1 MVAKMYKYSYN
12 RIQTIMMMKC
22 GVNMSRKFRNSLL
35 GFNKDDVMSFVVESK
50 ETENNLKKEITGL
63 NSKIDALEDE
73 VSKLKALQLKTD
85 NDLKEKEAELQDY
98 RQREE
103 ALTQLSES
111 IGRLY
116 LVAKANAES
125 VMASAN
131 ESADKSMQAV
141 DKNIEIASFAENELS
156 QISELL
162 NEKTREYL
170 ESVAELQQQL
180 INTKEAVAHAREN
193 ISERNAE
200 MAEVGVNG

>member
-1 MVAKMYKYSYN
+1 
-12 RIQTIMMMKC
+12 
-22 GVNMSRKFRNSLL
+22 
-35 GFNKDDVMSFVVESK
+35 
-50 ETENNLKKEITGL
+50 
-63 NSKIDALEDE
+63 
-73 VSKLKALQLKTD
+73 
-85 NDLKEKEAELQDY
+85 
-98 RQREE
+98 
-103 ALTQLSES
+103 
-111 IGRLY
+111 
-116 LVAKANAES
+116 
-125 VMASAN
+125 
-131 ESADKSMQAV
+131 MQAV

>member
-1 MVAKMYKYSYN
+1 MYKHSYN
-12 RIQTIMMMKC
+12 VTYIRMMMKC
-22 GVNMSRKFRNSLL
+22 GVKMSRKFRNSLL
-35 GFNKDDVMSFVVESK
+35 GFNKDDVMSFVIESK
-50 ETENNLKKEITGL
+50 ETESDLKKKINELT
-63 NSKIDALEDE
+63 SKINTLEDE
-73 VSKLKALQLKTD
+73 VSELKMLQLKTD
-85 NDLKEKEAELQDY
+85 KALKESESELEAY
-98 RQREE
+98 HQREE

-125 VMASAN
+125 VMAIAN
-131 ESADKSMQAV
+131 ESAEKSMHAV
-141 DKNIEIASFAENELS
+141 NKNIEIASYAENELS

-170 ESVAELQQQL
+170 AAVAEIKQQL
-180 INTKEAVAHAREN
+180 SDTKQTVVEARES